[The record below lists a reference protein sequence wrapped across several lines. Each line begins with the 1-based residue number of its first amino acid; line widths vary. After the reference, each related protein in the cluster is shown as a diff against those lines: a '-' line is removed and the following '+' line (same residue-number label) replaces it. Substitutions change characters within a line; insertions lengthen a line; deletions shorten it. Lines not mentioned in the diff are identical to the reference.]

1 MSDHSRRPSISS
13 SILSTGTCLD
23 PQPVPADAHPLSP
36 DPDDATARV
45 SSTISEMTAPLEQS
59 IGEWQHRRK
68 APSIRS
74 SYSTSRDLAAAA
86 RKKPTHMRRSSST
99 SAPRAPNER
108 NLIFDEWITSTA
120 HPALAA
126 FSLIPTG
133 IVDDDKAVQDM
144 LAEAMGED
152 TFVEVP
158 ANEEEE
164 VVTSVEVVE
173 VVDTPVPLVET
184 RPRSSSTLSMRNW
197 AGIFVG
203 RGESRRVTAQPTRPK
218 LSQKRSFSAPES
230 ITAEPADRNEG
241 TNDVKGTLT
250 TTSDIETL
258 RQNSMSPSSSSD
270 SIPSINIT
278 SSPPSK
284 SSPHTLTRTNSA
296 PQEPTPDQMRSTVA
310 RSINNLRSPTR
321 LRATTLTTDV
331 TRSRSGSDSTH
342 PPALSQSSSS
352 TSLTSLGQKSPAPVV
367 EMERI
372 LPAEMQPPSLS
383 AKWEDH
389 YKSGDGGLTD
399 RYGFIVASQRRD
411 SGDVLDL
418 RESLRE
424 RTRSDEVRWRS
435 VASEAE
441 DRIEELRKLGA
452 KEKRTTAFADGWNS
466 PAMENMSQG
475 VVAMAD
481 MKIHSP
487 THPTSPLA
495 NEIFP
500 VDLEREST
508 SAPTVV
514 PDVAPLTPSLTVTT
528 PPIPTLSNPS
538 ELSTIK
544 LLLSKLNDLHDS
556 LDRANRQRWDKWLAQ
571 SDPTDSLLTPSHG
584 SKDRKQR
591 MRDFKALVMGGVPV
605 KYRSKIWAE
614 CSGATEMSRPGYFK
628 ELCEL
633 GVAELD
639 KISVQQIEM
648 VLYP

>member
-1 MSDHSRRPSISS
+1 
-13 SILSTGTCLD
+13 
-23 PQPVPADAHPLSP
+23 
-36 DPDDATARV
+36 
-45 SSTISEMTAPLEQS
+45 MTAPLDQS
-59 IGEWQHRRK
+59 IGDWQHRRK

-74 SYSTSRDLAAAA
+74 SHSTSRDLAAAA

-126 FSLIPTG
+126 FSLIPAA

-152 TFVEVP
+152 TFGEVP
-158 ANEEEE
+158 ANEVEEL
-164 VVTSVEVVE
+164 VTSVEVME
-173 VVDTPVPLVET
+173 VMDTPAPQVET
-184 RPRSSSTLSMRNW
+184 RPRSSSSLSMRSW

-203 RGESRRVTAQPTRPK
+203 RGESRRATPQPTRPK
-218 LSQKRSFSAPES
+218 LSQKRSFSAPEAT
-230 ITAEPADRNEG
+230 TAEPADPNEN
-241 TNDVKGTLT
+241 TNDVKGTPT
-250 TTSDIETL
+250 TTFDIET
-258 RQNSMSPSSSSD
+258 RERTPQNSMSPSSSSD

-278 SSPPSK
+278 PSAPSK
-284 SSPHTLTRTNSA
+284 TSPHTLSRTNSA

-321 LRATTLTTDV
+321 LRATTLTTDI

-352 TSLTSLGQKSPAPVV
+352 TSLTSLGQKPPAPVV

-389 YKSGDGGLTD
+389 YKNGDGGLTD
-399 RYGFIVASQRRD
+399 RYGFIVTSQRRD
-411 SGDVLDL
+411 NGDVLDL

-424 RTRSDEVRWRS
+424 RTRSDEERWKS

-466 PAMENMSQG
+466 PPAKEELSQG

-508 SAPTVV
+508 SAPSVV

-614 CSGATEMSRPGYFK
+614 CSGATEMSRPGYFE

-633 GVAELD
+633 GVDGLD

-648 VLYP
+648 VCAS